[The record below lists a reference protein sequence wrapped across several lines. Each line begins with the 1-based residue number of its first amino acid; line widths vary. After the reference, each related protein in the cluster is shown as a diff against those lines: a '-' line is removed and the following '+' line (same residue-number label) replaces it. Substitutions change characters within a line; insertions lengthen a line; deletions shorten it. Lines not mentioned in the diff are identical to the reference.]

1 MSLNNKRKTKSLLSF
16 EDISKLYL
24 EGNSTT
30 EISNLANV
38 SDRYIR
44 SVLTAQGIE
53 KRAKGSW
60 KRKFKVNEHYFKTWN
75 SEMAYILG
83 FLSADGCIV
92 SNQQTVSFA
101 QKEKYLLEE
110 IKSALESEH
119 PIIVNSDTGVFILN
133 IHSKI
138 MKDDLVNLHGITPKK
153 SRTLKFPDIPE
164 EYVSHFIRGYFDG
177 DGYVSYRNFFI
188 SIVGGSIQF
197 MNRLKEI
204 FEQKGFEPNFTS
216 HETHYRVYVSGRKTI
231 KEFSNWIYQDKNICL
246 IRKYNEFMKEEK
258 DISVLKNNM
267 KIHRNALST
276 RMKESGTD
284 KSP

>member
-92 SNQQTVSFA
+92 SNQQIVSFA

-110 IKSALESEH
+110 IKSVLESEH

-153 SRTLKFPDIPE
+153 SRTLKFPDVPE